1 MLTFTLKI
9 LALLVLLTID
19 IISGLVKFFLWVLSG
34 QDIFVET
41 AYKGSKHDE
50 IFFVN
55 TGAYIMKYFN

>member
-55 TGAYIMKYFN
+55 TGAYIMKHFN

>member
-55 TGAYIMKYFN
+55 TAAYINKYFS